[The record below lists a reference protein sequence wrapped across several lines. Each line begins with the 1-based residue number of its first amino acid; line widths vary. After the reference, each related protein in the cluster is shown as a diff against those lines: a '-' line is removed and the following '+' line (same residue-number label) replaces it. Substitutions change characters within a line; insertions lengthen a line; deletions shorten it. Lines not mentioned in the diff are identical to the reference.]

1 VKRKLDHVGK
11 LDHFFCF
18 FFFLFL
24 GFRVNEIHEWSC
36 CITEKY
42 VCCRRISF
50 FAYTCRIILGMVTS
64 SFQLCC
70 CLLCQFADVLP
81 GFVTAAAEMSKQIV
95 MNHDDAPQLTCLI
108 QFSHV
113 QTQKQNTCSSC
124 SCISQ
129 TQSIQGWISSSETLE
144 RISRTDHSRIDVLL
158 RDPQRNFLS
167 VSIQG

>member
-1 VKRKLDHVGK
+1 M
-11 LDHFFCF
+11 
-18 FFFLFL
+18 L
-24 GFRVNEIHEWSC
+24 GGG
-36 CITEKY
+36 
-42 VCCRRISF
+42 CCRRISF
-50 FAYTCRIILGMVTS
+50 FAYACRIILGTVTS

-81 GFVTAAAEMSKQIV
+81 GFVTAAAEMSKQTV

-144 RISRTDHSRIDVLL
+144 RISLTEHSRIGVLL
-158 RDPQRNFLS
+158 RDPRRNFLS
-167 VSIQG
+167 VSIQGWVSSLLRDP